1 MQNLITSATFGGDS
15 VLTAVCT
22 SLCLLVKRIT
32 QKLWVDFSEIWGK
45 VDYLPEKRW
54 LKFWKWCGRFPGYL
68 GYRKFISNSVRAAA
82 KIFIWRITFPFTS
95 FPSLLS
101 APFLLE
107 VGLLIQLRGLGERCK
122 LFQRVRAEPD
132 RQRFLVIFWAKYE
145 APAEVYVNSVFTI
158 SINWPVLN
166 ENDK

>member
-22 SLCLLVKRIT
+22 SICLLVKRIT

-45 VDYLPEKRW
+45 VDYGPEKRW

-132 RQRFLVIFWAKYE
+132 RQ
-145 APAEVYVNSVFTI
+145 TI
-158 SINWPVLN
+158 SGDILSQIWSTRWSLRKFSVYNFHKLTCIEREW
-166 ENDK
+166 